1 MGAELVN
8 SFAPLEGEEVQQASS
23 SFSYINFFESQLPF
37 FLSIG
42 MSWEQFWD
50 GECEIAR
57 HYRKAH
63 ELKRRQK
70 NEELWLQGLYI
81 YEALCDVAPVM
92 HAFAGKD
99 AKPITY
105 SSLPYP
111 ITEKERIQRQAEEE
125 RKRFEAMKE
134 KMYAKVSAINAKMKQ
149 KEADANAGSNS

>member
-8 SFAPLEGEEVQQASS
+8 SFAPLEGEEAQQTSS
-23 SFSYINFFESQLPF
+23 SFSYIKFFESQLPF